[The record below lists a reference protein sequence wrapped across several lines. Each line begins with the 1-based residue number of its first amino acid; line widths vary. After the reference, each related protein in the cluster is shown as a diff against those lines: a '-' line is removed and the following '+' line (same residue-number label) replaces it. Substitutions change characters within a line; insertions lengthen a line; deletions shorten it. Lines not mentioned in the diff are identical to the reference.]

1 MAVSGEGSTVRIL
14 ITGAGGRIGTAVAPL
29 LRGQGHALRLL
40 DLARP
45 SAATADDQVIEGSAT
60 DPAVMTHAAA
70 DVDLLVHLAGHPSER
85 PWRQIVEVNIEST
98 HVALEAARA
107 NAVPATLLASS
118 GHAVGYTPSNAAGAL
133 VVPPRPDTFYG
144 VSKVVGEALGS
155 VYADRFGMR
164 IVSARI
170 MSFDERPHNVRALGT
185 WLSPGDFVRLVLAA
199 RHAPAGHS
207 IVWGIS
213 RNTRRPV
220 SLEAGRQIGYEP
232 LDDAEDHA
240 ATLAA
245 ELGYASA
252 AELPPIGDQPLGG
265 DYADEAAHPLGATW

>member
-1 MAVSGEGSTVRIL
+1 VV
-14 ITGAGGRIGTAVAPL
+14 
-29 LRGQGHALRLL
+29 
-40 DLARP
+40 
-45 SAATADDQVIEGSAT
+45 EGSAT

-70 DVDLLVHLAGHPSER
+70 DMDLMLHLAGHPSER
-85 PWRQIVEVNIEST
+85 PWRQIVETNIEST

-107 NAVPATLLASS
+107 NAVAATMLASS
-118 GHAVGYTPSNAAGAL
+118 GHAVGYTPSDAAGAL

-170 MSFDERPHNVRALGT
+170 MSFDERPRTVRALGT
-185 WLSPGDFVRLVLAA
+185 WLSPADFVRLVLAV
-199 RHAPAGHS
+199 RHAPVGHS

-220 SLEAGRQIGYEP
+220 SLEAGLRIGYEP
-232 LDDAEDHA
+232 LDDAEDHVA
-240 ATLAA
+240 VLAA
-245 ELGYASA
+245 ELGHASA
-252 AELPPIGDQPLGG
+252 ADLPTIGDAPLGG
-265 DYADEAAHPLGATW
+265 DFTDEAAHPLGATW

>member
-1 MAVSGEGSTVRIL
+1 MRIL
-14 ITGAGGRIGTAVAPL
+14 ITGAGGRIGTAVVPL

-45 SAATADDQVIEGSAT
+45 AAAAGDDEVIEGSAT
-60 DPAVMTHAAA
+60 DVALMTHAAA
-70 DVDLLVHLAGHPSER
+70 DVDLLVHLASHASER
-85 PWRQIVEVNIEST
+85 PWRQIVDLNIESA
-98 HVALEAARA
+98 HVALEAART

-118 GHAVGYTPSNAAGAL
+118 VHAVGYTPSDTAADA
-133 VVPPRPDTFYG
+133 VVPPRPDSFYG

-170 MSFDERPHNVRALGT
+170 MTFDDRPHNVRALGT
-185 WLSPGDFVRLVLAA
+185 WLSPADFVRLLLAA
-199 RHAPAGHS
+199 RHAPVGHS
-207 IVWGIS
+207 IVWGVS

-220 SLEAGRQIGYEP
+220 SLDAGHRIGFDP
-232 LDDAEDHA
+232 QDDAEDHA
-240 ATLAA
+240 AALAA

-252 AELPPIGDQPLGG
+252 ADIPPVGDQPIGG
-265 DYADEAAHPLGATW
+265 EFADEATRPLGATW

>member
-1 MAVSGEGSTVRIL
+1 VRIL
-14 ITGAGGRIGTAVAPL
+14 ITGAGGRIGTAVVPL

-45 SAATADDQVIEGSAT
+45 RAAAADDEVIEGSVT

-70 DVDLLVHLAGHPSER
+70 DVDLLVHLAGHASER
-85 PWRQIVEVNIEST
+85 PWRQIVELNIESA

-107 NAVPATLLASS
+107 NAVPTTLLASS
-118 GHAVGYTPSNAAGAL
+118 GHAVGYTPSDAAGAL
-133 VVPPRPDTFYG
+133 VVQPRPDSLYG

-164 IVSARI
+164 IVSARM
-170 MSFDERPHNVRALGT
+170 MSFDERPHTVRALGT
-185 WLSPGDFVRLVLAA
+185 WLSPADFVRLVLAA
-199 RHAPAGHS
+199 RHAPTGHS

-220 SLEAGRQIGYEP
+220 SLEAGRRIGYEP
-232 LDDAEDHA
+232 VDDAEDHA
-240 ATLAA
+240 AALAA
-245 ELGYASA
+245 DLGFASA
-252 AELPPIGDQPLGG
+252 ADLPAIGDQPLG
-265 DYADEAAHPLGATW
+265 AEFTDEAAHPLGATW